1 MSPTGREMKHRI
13 ALLLIKPVP
22 TFFLVTAYFSFIFA
36 KYMKS
41 SSVKK
46 NSSIAIFLQ
55 SSCIMIR
62 RITIRNMDKESIMK
76 IPVPAGA
83 IPVLYMRNGS
93 IQEKKRI
100 LCVKFQSRS
109 GISQSLPPTHVMLS
123 CRMDSILLLMVPR
136 Q

>member
-1 MSPTGREMKHRI
+1 MYEI
-13 ALLLIKPVP
+13 LISK
-22 TFFLVTAYFSFIFA
+22 
-36 KYMKS
+36 KKS
-41 SSVKK
+41 SP
-46 NSSIAIFLQ
+46 IAIFLQ

-109 GISQSLPPTHVMLS
+109 GSYSRSTYACDVIPQDGFNSAPDGPPSIIDIPLDSNTKLSFPAHLPNTTDPAASVS
-123 CRMDSILLLMVPR
+123 YGNVI
-136 Q
+136 